1 MYLLAQDHAAKGG
14 PPRELDSYTSYV
26 EQLTAAA
33 RERMVSIVMKED
45 AAPFKREEAICTEL
59 IPLED
64 EILAKISA
72 D

>member
-1 MYLLAQDHAAKGG
+1 MGSGIGRDQKRNAMDF
-14 PPRELDSYTSYV
+14 T
-26 EQLTAAA
+26 AA

-45 AAPFKREEAICTEL
+45 PAPFKREEAICTEL